1 MGLLTHTELHPLQEA
16 RRLAEEHLDAI
27 RSIAQVRGEALERND
42 EAEADRYQ
50 KLVDVVA
57 ALQTIYDNVS
67 ELEFEEEPVPY

>member
-50 KLVDVVA
+50 KDHFLHPRLDPA
-57 ALQTIYDNVS
+57 SGQIR
-67 ELEFEEEPVPY
+67 PRP